1 MEDKGDPVATR
12 IIAILLIVIISFATI
27 FGRLLYLQIFHRG
40 YYVAQVVQQTAPKVI
55 DVKGERGDILDRNGV
70 AIAISKPSYELD
82 INPVLLTGEQKSIIE
97 KKLPHIINI
106 DKKKIVSILSD
117 YKVFVRIS
125 TSLTEKEKTEIE
137 SLGITKGIAITP
149 TEQRIYPF
157 HSLLSDVLGFV
168 GAEDNGLS
176 GLEYKFNSDLKGI
189 DGKVYIPLISPKP
202 IVPNVSM
209 FKIKPVKGDTL
220 QLTIDANI
228 QYTIEKYLKE
238 AVINDKA
245 KDGVIIVMNP
255 KTGEILGMA
264 SYPDFDP
271 NNLTSV
277 NSNTILNRAI
287 QMNYEPGSV
296 LKPIIAAAALQEGTL
311 HTDDTFVCKG
321 YLRVKD
327 RTLHCWRTHGVEH
340 GLNVIM
346 RNSCDVA
353 FMEIGLKLGK
363 EQLVRYLKR
372 FGFGEYTGIELPGEE
387 KGILPSVKSLGD
399 VEVATM
405 SYGQGVAVTP
415 LQLIDA
421 FSAIANHG
429 VEMKPYIVK
438 KIIGP
443 DGKTRFSNS
452 PTVRKVVV
460 SNTVATEVMNAL
472 KAVVTPQGV
481 PQAEVKGYTIAGKT
495 GTAQKPDKSGY
506 SNTKLIYSFCGI
518 LPADNPQVVIL
529 TIVDQTEK
537 PTYSL
542 YVAAPLFQKVA
553 SFLVRYLK
561 IPPDKLV
568 KQSVPSSS
576 IIRQENKGSN

>member
-1 MEDKGDPVATR
+1 MEDRSDPVAIR
-12 IIAILLIVIISFATI
+12 IIAILLVIIISFAAI

-40 YYVAQVVQQTAPKVI
+40 YYLAQVIQQTAPKVI

-82 INPVLLTGEQKSIIE
+82 INPLLLTNKQKSVIE
-97 KKLPHIINI
+97 EKLPLIINI
-106 DKKKIVSILSD
+106 DKKKIKSVLSN

-137 SLGITKGIAITP
+137 SLGISKGIAITP

-228 QYTIEKYLKE
+228 QYAIEKYLKE
-238 AVINDKA
+238 AVINNKA

-271 NNLTSV
+271 NNLASV

-387 KGILPSVKSLGD
+387 KGILPSVKNLGD

-452 PTVRKVVV
+452 PIVRKVVV

-518 LPADNPQVVIL
+518 LPANNPQVVIL
-529 TIVDQTEK
+529 TIIDQTEK

-561 IPPDKLV
+561 IPPDKLA

-576 IIRQENKGSN
+576 VTRQENKGGN